1 VTGVAGAAAERHR
14 VIHNEIMLLTR
25 LMRDNKDLHSARRW
39 WAVELHALALEAVGL
54 SAGYS
59 GDVMRRACLL
69 QKQVHAAADHVGSAT
84 ADCHPASARD
94 R

>member
-14 VIHNEIMLLTR
+14 VIHNEIMLLAR
-25 LMRDNKDLHSARRW
+25 LMRDNRDLHSARRW
-39 WAVELHALALEAVGL
+39 WAVELRALALEAVRL

-59 GDVMRRACLL
+59 GDVMKRARLL
-69 QKQVHAAADHVGSAT
+69 QKQVHAAAHHVGSAA
-84 ADCHPASARD
+84 ADCHPPSVRD